1 MGARETDTIEGNP
14 RLTRE
19 SRGSL
24 PFYANILL
32 AIMSESTLVCEQG
45 CFLLCERGRY
55 VRLDELN
62 FSFLFYFGNRCVV
75 GGRKIFFLSN
85 STHRME

>member
-1 MGARETDTIEGNP
+1 MGARETDTIEGNS

-32 AIMSESTLVCEQG
+32 AIMSESTLVREEG

-55 VRLDELN
+55 AYARGLMN
-62 FSFLFYFGNRCVV
+62 
-75 GGRKIFFLSN
+75 
-85 STHRME
+85 